1 MTKIEDKKFRKSK
14 IQYFQVSRD
23 LIFTDSFK
31 SKFFQSFEE
40 LIMSVPQ
47 HRKTRYSMTSIKKM
61 KLQIG
66 KIPNPC
72 KTTWQNSTQLN
83 KMSYKNSKM
92 VQFPNTVSSTN
103 KQKEKNYTCS

>member
-40 LIMSVPQ
+40 LIMSVP
-47 HRKTRYSMTSIKKM
+47 
-61 KLQIG
+61 
-66 KIPNPC
+66 
-72 KTTWQNSTQLN
+72 
-83 KMSYKNSKM
+83 
-92 VQFPNTVSSTN
+92 
-103 KQKEKNYTCS
+103 

>member
-1 MTKIEDKKFRKSK
+1 
-14 IQYFQVSRD
+14 
-23 LIFTDSFK
+23 
-31 SKFFQSFEE
+31 
-40 LIMSVPQ
+40 
-47 HRKTRYSMTSIKKM
+47 M